1 MVDALYRDFPL
12 KTLLSAMGIKR
23 SSYYHRQSRHRQAH
37 DLLHTHLLPAALLP
51 RLRVDSSHRE
61 SSVPVI
67 RKPRNTRY

>member
-37 DLLHTHLLPAALLP
+37 DLLIFCLPLSFLVFATTP
-51 RLRVDSSHRE
+51 RIEKVASR
-61 SSVPVI
+61 
-67 RKPRNTRY
+67 